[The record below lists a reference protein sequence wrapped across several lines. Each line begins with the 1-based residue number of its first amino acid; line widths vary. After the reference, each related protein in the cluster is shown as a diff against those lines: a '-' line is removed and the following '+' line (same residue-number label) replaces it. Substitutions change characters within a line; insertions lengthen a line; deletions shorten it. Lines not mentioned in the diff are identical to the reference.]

1 MDTNEPSGEL
11 ESQRTRWVFFGAGV
25 AWQLCAQAYWLLFF
39 VRVAVDLGFSPL
51 QLVLLGTAKEVAVL
65 TMEIPTGI
73 VADLYSRK
81 WSVVIAFV
89 IAGSAI
95 TASGLLDSFGLLV
108 ASSALWGFGLT
119 FRSGAEVAWLTGEVG
134 STAVAE
140 RIVLQ
145 RSAIEMVAIVAG
157 VGVATALS
165 VVTSNGAALT
175 VFGIGLIVS
184 GGVVAA
190 AMPENGFERV
200 VGSRRVALGAIIS
213 DGARAARRV
222 PPLRT
227 LVIATVLAGFA
238 SEAVDRL
245 YVRRFDDIGLTD
257 LVDNGVI
264 VVAAVVVGQSLLA
277 LATLRI
283 ATRTIGAQ
291 RHPQTLAIVL
301 VVLLAATAI
310 GVAMLAL
317 VDALAIAAVG
327 LVVGGA
333 MRAATEPVK
342 AAWANEHAPPASR
355 ATVQSF
361 VGQAHSLGEIV
372 GGVTLGIVATI
383 VGVPA
388 ALTVSALTYLVSA
401 TVIARF
407 RRLCKTE
414 ITVAGTT

>member
-1 MDTNEPSGEL
+1 M
-11 ESQRTRWVFFGAGV
+11 
-25 AWQLCAQAYWLLFF
+25 AWQVCVQAYWLLFF

-51 QLVLLGTAKEVAVL
+51 ELVLLGTAKEVAVL

-119 FRSGAEVAWLTGEVG
+119 FRSGAEVAWLTDEVG
-134 STAVAE
+134 STAAAE

-145 RSAIEMVAIVAG
+145 RSVIEMVAIVAG
-157 VGVATALS
+157 VVVATALS
-165 VVTSNGAALT
+165 VVTSNSAALM
-175 VFGIGLIVS
+175 VFGIALIAA
-184 GGVVAA
+184 GGVLAA
-190 AMPENGFERV
+190 VMPENGFEPV
-200 VGSRRVALGAIIS
+200 DGPRRIALSAIIR

-227 LVIATVLAGFA
+227 LVVATALAGFA

-245 YVRRFDDIGLTD
+245 YVRRFDDIGLVD
-257 LVDNGVI
+257 VFDNGVI

-283 ATRTIGAQ
+283 ATRRIGAQ
-291 RHPQTLAIVL
+291 RQPEALASVL
-301 VVLLAATAI
+301 AVLLAATAV
-310 GVAMLAL
+310 GVVTLAL

-327 LVVGGA
+327 LVIGGA

-355 ATVQSF
+355 ATMQSF

-372 GGVTLGIVATI
+372 GGVTLGVVATI

-401 TVIARF
+401 AVVARF
-407 RRLCKTE
+407 RRLSKANATS
-414 ITVAGTT
+414 

>member
-1 MDTNEPSGEL
+1 MDIEEAKGDEGSP
-11 ESQRTRWVFFGAGV
+11 QARRVFFGAGV
-25 AWQLCAQAYWLLFF
+25 AWQVCVQAYWLLFF

-51 QLVLLGTAKEVAVL
+51 ELVLLGTAKEVAVL
-65 TMEIPTGI
+65 TMEIPTGV

-89 IAGSAI
+89 ITGSAI
-95 TASGLLDSFGLLV
+95 TSSGLLDSFGLLV

-119 FRSGAEVAWLTGEVG
+119 FRSGAEVAWLTGEVR
-134 STAVAE
+134 STVVAE
-140 RIVLQ
+140 RIVLH
-145 RSAIEMVAIVAG
+145 RAAFEMVAIAAG

-165 VVTSNGAALT
+165 VLTSNGAALT
-175 VFGIGLIVS
+175 VFGIALIAA
-184 GGVVAA
+184 GGVLALK
-190 AMPENGFERV
+190 MPETGFERV
-200 VGSRRVALGAIIS
+200 DSSKRVALGAIVR
-213 DGARAARRV
+213 DGAQAARRIR
-222 PPLRT
+222 PLRT
-227 LVIATVLAGFA
+227 LVIATVFAGFA

-257 LVDNGVI
+257 RFDNGVI
-264 VVAAVVVGQSLLA
+264 VVAAVVVGQSFLA
-277 LATLRI
+277 LAALRI
-283 ATRTIGAQ
+283 ASRTIGAR
-291 RHPQTLAIVL
+291 RHPEVLAIVL
-301 VVLLAATAI
+301 AVLLAATAV
-310 GVAMLAL
+310 GVALLAL
-317 VDALAIAAVG
+317 VDALVIAAMG

-342 AAWANEHAPPASR
+342 SAWANEHAPPASR

-388 ALTVSALTYLVSA
+388 ALTVSALVYLLSA

-407 RRLCKTE
+407 RRRSKR
-414 ITVAGTT
+414 VSFAS

>member
-1 MDTNEPSGEL
+1 
-11 ESQRTRWVFFGAGV
+11 
-25 AWQLCAQAYWLLFF
+25 
-39 VRVAVDLGFSPL
+39 
-51 QLVLLGTAKEVAVL
+51 
-65 TMEIPTGI
+65 
-73 VADLYSRK
+73 
-81 WSVVIAFV
+81 
-89 IAGSAI
+89 
-95 TASGLLDSFGLLV
+95 
-108 ASSALWGFGLT
+108 
-119 FRSGAEVAWLTGEVG
+119 
-134 STAVAE
+134 
-140 RIVLQ
+140 
-145 RSAIEMVAIVAG
+145 
-157 VGVATALS
+157 
-165 VVTSNGAALT
+165 
-175 VFGIGLIVS
+175 
-184 GGVVAA
+184 
-190 AMPENGFERV
+190 MPENGFERV

-414 ITVAGTT
+414 TTVAGTT